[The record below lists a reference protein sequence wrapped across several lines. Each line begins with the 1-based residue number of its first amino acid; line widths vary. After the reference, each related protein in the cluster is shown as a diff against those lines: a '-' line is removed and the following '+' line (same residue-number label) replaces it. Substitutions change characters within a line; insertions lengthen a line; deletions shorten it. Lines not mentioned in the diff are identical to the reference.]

1 MPRKDTT
8 FVLFRPSRY
17 LQKLLHLRPQKKTHM
32 EKKNILVIYTGGTI
46 GMMMNPESKSLE
58 PVEFKNIRQQLP
70 MLDLI
75 DASITFKDMLPLI
88 DSSDTNP
95 DFWIRLAKMIGDEY
109 SQYDGFVVLH
119 GTDTM
124 AYTASALS
132 FLLENLAKPVIL
144 TGSQLPLGVIR
155 TDGRRNIVNAICIA
169 AEHHEGK
176 PIVQEVCIYF
186 QNTLYRGNRTYKDN
200 ASKLN
205 AFSSPNYPHLAD
217 VNTDLEFHHE
227 HLQHPNDKLPL
238 IVHNRMDTNVA
249 IIKLY
254 PGISLDILRAT
265 FNVPGLR
272 AAVIETYGVGNAP
285 TKPEFNQ
292 LLQEII
298 DRGILL
304 VNVTQCKAGGG
315 VQMGRYLT
323 GKKLADLGFISGHD
337 MTTEATITKL
347 MYVLGQTDNIEEARR
362 YMAQSLR
369 GEMTLEQSI

>member
-1 MPRKDTT
+1 MDKRK
-8 FVLFRPSRY
+8 
-17 LQKLLHLRPQKKTHM
+17 
-32 EKKNILVIYTGGTI
+32 ILVIYTGGTI
-46 GMMMNPESKSLE
+46 GMMLNPESKSLE

-109 SQYDGFVVLH
+109 DQYDGFVVLH

-132 FLLENLAKPVIL
+132 FLLENLSKPVIL

-169 AEHHEGK
+169 AESLGGE

-186 QNTLYRGNRTYKDN
+186 QNVLYRGNRTYKDN

-217 VNTDLEFHHE
+217 VNTDIEFHHD
-227 HLQHPNDKLPL
+227 HLRHPNRALPL

-249 IIKLY
+249 IIKLH
-254 PGISLDILRAT
+254 PGINMAFLKAT
-265 FNVPGLR
+265 FAIPGLR
-272 AAVIETYGVGNAP
+272 AVVIETYGVGNAP
-285 TKPEFNQ
+285 TDQAFNKI
-292 LLQEII
+292 LQDAIAE
-298 DRGILL
+298 GILI

-323 GKKLADLGFISGHD
+323 GKKLADIGLISGFD

-347 MYVLGQTDNIEEARR
+347 MYLLGQTNDLNETRKW
-362 YMAQSLR
+362 MATPLR
-369 GEMTLEQSI
+369 GEMTIE